1 MSHSKALILVPTY
14 NEIENISRFLQALLQ
29 TEGYDILVMDD
40 NSPDGTAKA
49 VQTIQKTNPRVHLL
63 QRAKKEGLALAY
75 LAGFE
80 WGMERGYEQ
89 FVQIDADFS
98 HNPKDVPRLLKALAT
113 SDMAMGSRYIRGG
126 KITGW
131 GPIRQMISRGG
142 NVYAQTVLGLKINDL
157 TGGFN
162 AWNRSA
168 LEKMGLKEIRSKGY
182 AYQVEMK
189 YRCHLAGCTLQE
201 IPIHFENRI
210 LGTSKMSSDIVWEA
224 AGRVLKL
231 RLNSKKP

>member
-1 MSHSKALILVPTY
+1 MPQNRALILVPTY
-14 NEIENISRFLQALLQ
+14 NEIENITRFLQTLLE
-29 TEGYDILVMDD
+29 TDGYDILVMDD

-49 VQTIQKTNPRVHLL
+49 VAEIQKNSSRVNILN
-63 QRAKKEGLALAY
+63 RKKKEGLALAY

-80 WGMERGYEQ
+80 WGMDKGYEQ
-89 FVQIDADFS
+89 FVQMDADFS
-98 HNPKDVPRLLKALAT
+98 HSPKDLPRLLEALKS
-113 SDMAMGSRYIRGG
+113 SDMAMGSRYIPGG
-126 KITGW
+126 SVSGW
-131 GPIRQMISRGG
+131 GPIRQVISRGG
-142 NVYAQTVLGLKINDL
+142 NIYAQSILWMKFRDL

-162 AWNRSA
+162 AWNRRA
-168 LEKMGLKEIRSKGY
+168 LEKMDLKSIRSKGY

-189 YRCHLAGCTLQE
+189 YRCYQAGCSLQE

-231 RLNSKKP
+231 RFPLKK